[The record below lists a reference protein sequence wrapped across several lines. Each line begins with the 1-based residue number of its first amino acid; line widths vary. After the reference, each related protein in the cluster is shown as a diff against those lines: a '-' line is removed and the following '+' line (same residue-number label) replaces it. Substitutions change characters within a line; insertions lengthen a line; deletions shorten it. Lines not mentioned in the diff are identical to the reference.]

1 MKLTAGTAPDQYHAF
16 TTRLTASGYQAITM
30 RVVAGCIIALGIP
43 SLLAGTVPSA
53 APWPGFRF
61 TYVAIAFGCLALA
74 APWLRYRWPSRRQS
88 ATVVVV
94 GTLALATGS
103 LATIDPVSGLLVGT
117 SFCFILGFTALFHS
131 SRLLAFVAVIAGI
144 TLVVNTAR
152 IAAAA
157 LPDAIALAI
166 PVLLLFVVVT
176 FGCRTMAQVGGSGDA
191 HYDVDPLTGLLTR
204 GAFYE
209 CTSELIG
216 ARHRDEDRYLAV
228 AVVDIDGFAAIAS
241 VQGGR
246 GADDAQSAVGQA
258 LRETTRREAVVAHV
272 ARGEFLIA
280 DIFATVDPAPL
291 VERIRGAV
299 AATPLGITASIGAVS
314 ARLLPLISRPPHEV
328 LDEMIATASTAMAA
342 ARRRGGNQVSY
353 ILDLQLNAD

>member
-1 MKLTAGTAPDQYHAF
+1 MKLTTGAAPDQYPAF
-16 TTRLTASGYQAITM
+16 PTRLTASGYQAVSM

-43 SLLAGTVPSA
+43 ALLAGVVPPA
-53 APWPGFRF
+53 TPWPGFRF
-61 TYVAIAFGCLALA
+61 TYLAIALGCVALA
-74 APWLRYRWPSRRQS
+74 APWMRYRWPTRRQS

-103 LATIDPVSGLLVGT
+103 LATIDPTSGLLVAA

-131 SRLLAFVAVIAGI
+131 ARLLSFVAIAAGI

-157 LPDAIALAI
+157 LPNAIALAI
-166 PVLLLFVVVT
+166 PVLLLFVVIT
-176 FGCRTMAQVGGSGDA
+176 FGCRTIARVGGSGDA
-191 HYDVDPLTGLLTR
+191 HYEVDPLTGLLTR

-209 CTSELIG
+209 RTSELIG
-216 ARHRDEDRYLAV
+216 ARHRDEDRYLAL
-228 AVVDIDGFAAIAS
+228 ALVDIDSFAAIAS

-246 GADDAQSAVGQA
+246 GADDAQTAVGHA
-258 LRETTRREAVVAHV
+258 LRDTTRREAVVAHV
-272 ARGEFLIA
+272 ARGEFLVA
-280 DIFATVDPAPL
+280 DIFVTSDPAPL

-299 AATPLGITASIGAVS
+299 AATPLGITASIGVVS
-314 ARLLPLISRPPHEV
+314 ARFLPLISRPPHEV

-342 ARRRGGNQVSY
+342 ARRRGGNQAFYV
-353 ILDLQLNAD
+353 LDPQLNAD